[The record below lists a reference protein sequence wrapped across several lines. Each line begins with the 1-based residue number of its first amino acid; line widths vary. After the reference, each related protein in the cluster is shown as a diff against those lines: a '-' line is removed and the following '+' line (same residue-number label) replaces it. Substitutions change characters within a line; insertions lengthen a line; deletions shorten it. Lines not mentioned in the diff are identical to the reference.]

1 MNNMGAYI
9 LLPGNGVHNRGWIE
23 EIQKMLGGT
32 IQEYQHWK
40 NGEAMIDFA
49 HEARVLSETV
59 SNQPVRV
66 FAKSAG
72 CLVAMKAVREL
83 GLQIERAVFV
93 GTAVEWGE
101 TQGLA
106 VRSWLQDWHVPT
118 LFVHKQQDP
127 VIALQNLK
135 ASLPPSSQLVEL
147 PGADHDYFELDS
159 FIPAVKAFLEIR

>member
-1 MNNMGAYI
+1 MGVNI
-9 LLPGNGVHNRGWIE
+9 LLPGNGVHNKEWIE
-23 EIQKMLGGT
+23 DIQKVLGGM
-32 IQEYQHWK
+32 IQVYRHWK

-72 CLVAMKAVREL
+72 CLVAMKAVREF
-83 GLQIERAVFV
+83 GVQIERAVFV

-101 TQGLA
+101 VQGLP

-127 VIALQNLK
+127 VIALQDLK
-135 ASLPPSSQLVEL
+135 GSLPPSSQLVEL
-147 PGADHDYFELDS
+147 PGADHDYLELDS
-159 FIPAVKAFLEIR
+159 FIPAVKAFLENR